1 MKIIIDTNL
10 LMAIGQFKVDI
21 FRELDRIITEKY
33 ELCIIDRTIDELK
46 KIKEN
51 QKGKHKTAAK
61 LALAIVKSKQPK
73 IIKSKE
79 DKSVDD
85 LIVDL
90 AKKEKIAVA
99 TQDKE
104 LKKKLKENKAKII
117 VLRQKRYLVLD

>member
-104 LKKKLKENKAKII
+104 LKKKLKENKA
-117 VLRQKRYLVLD
+117 